1 MYYSVVEDHGKVKEM
16 VNFESHAVSPSGAG
30 DSPFFSG
37 GSTLVAATL
46 APALAQRVWS
56 IGSNEPAR
64 RCHVFLVFHGRA
76 IFRAENVMLEL
87 TGPALLW
94 LPRHMK
100 GTFAL
105 SAGSDGAMLDIKEEL
120 IWRAIGDS
128 PIAQHLHSILN
139 RLITAP
145 QDRISQI
152 LPELTVLMS
161 ALVRENA
168 AQIAGGS
175 AMVELYLGVLMVHLW
190 RASRGISSIR
200 QRGNNTTI
208 LQQYLQLVEIHYREH
223 LTIGEF
229 ANRLGISRSHLHEAC
244 LRGTS
249 KTPLSLVNDRLLEE
263 ACSRLETT
271 ELSVEQ
277 IGFGL
282 GFRDP
287 GYFNRFFKKGKGQA
301 PGNYRQRIDKKPL
314 RENVSFA
321 AWP

>member
-1 MYYSVVEDHGKVKEM
+1 MTKVNLQST
-16 VNFESHAVSPSGAG
+16 VNSPGQA
-30 DSPFFSG
+30 PFPSG
-37 GSTLVAATL
+37 GSTLVAAAL

-56 IGSNEPAR
+56 IGRDQTAR
-64 RCHVFLVFHGRA
+64 RCHVFLVSHGRA
-76 IFRAENVMLEL
+76 TFEAEGVTLEL
-87 TGPALLW
+87 TAPTLMW
-94 LPRHMK
+94 LPRQTK
-100 GTFAL
+100 GSFTLA
-105 SAGSDGAMLDIKEEL
+105 AGSDGAMLDIKEEL
-120 IWRAIGDS
+120 LWRAIGDS
-128 PIAQHLHSILN
+128 QIAQHLHSILN
-139 RLITAP
+139 RLIIAP

-161 ALVRENA
+161 ALVRETA

-175 AMVELYLGVLMVHLW
+175 AMVELYIGLLMVHLW
-190 RASRGISSIR
+190 RASGGISSIS

-223 LTIGEF
+223 LTIEDF
-229 ANRLGISRSHLHEAC
+229 ARRLGVSRSHMHEAC

-249 KTPLSLVNDRLLEE
+249 KTPLALLNERLLEE

-277 IGFGL
+277 IGYGL

-287 GYFNRFFKKGKGQA
+287 GYFNRFFKRVKGQS
-301 PGNYRQRIDKKPL
+301 PGSYRQGADKRTL
-314 RENVSFA
+314 RENVSFS